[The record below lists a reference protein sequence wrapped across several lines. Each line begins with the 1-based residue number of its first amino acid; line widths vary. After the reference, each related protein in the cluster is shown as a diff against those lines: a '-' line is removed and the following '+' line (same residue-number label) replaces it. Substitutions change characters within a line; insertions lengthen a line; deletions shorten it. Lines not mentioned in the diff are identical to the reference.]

1 MLVAA
6 GSYLYSHNERP
17 RAVSDGSR
25 AGQRPSEK
33 EETREMLLWRLMGL
47 TS

>member
-6 GSYLYSHNERP
+6 GSYLYSHAERH
-17 RAVSDGSR
+17 RVVSNGSR

-33 EETREMLLWRLMGL
+33 EETSGMLLWRLMGL